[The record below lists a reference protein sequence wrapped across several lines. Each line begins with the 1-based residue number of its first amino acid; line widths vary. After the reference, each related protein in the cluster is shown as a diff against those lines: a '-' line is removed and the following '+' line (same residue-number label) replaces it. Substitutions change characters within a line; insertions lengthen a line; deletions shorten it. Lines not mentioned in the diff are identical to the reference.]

1 MKFLKQANKVNSL
14 VNEIRLINMQ
24 MKQLMPVFEIAND
37 MSDNSVFNIVEYIWT
52 KLYETYL
59 PDVLDSKVSKSLF
72 DYEIDKYI
80 TKDEAKQY
88 DDKIK

>member
-14 VNEIRLINMQ
+14 LNEIRLINMQ